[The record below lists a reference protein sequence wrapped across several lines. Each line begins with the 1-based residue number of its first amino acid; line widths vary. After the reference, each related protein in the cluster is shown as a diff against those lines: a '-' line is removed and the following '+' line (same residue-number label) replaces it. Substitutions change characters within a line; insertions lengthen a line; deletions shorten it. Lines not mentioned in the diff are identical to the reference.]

1 MGVYP
6 VDKSTNEVNSITMP
20 DSKLLTSSDRF
31 LVSADKPDGGS
42 TLALSFELSPLISL
56 AIAGNRYS
64 REAARLFK
72 GRHQESL
79 MTWRVLALLASKQ
92 SVTVATATQT
102 TGIDKA
108 AVSRTLNALE
118 ESGLSLSEAAAADPR
133 RKTWRL
139 SKAGYALHSDM
150 LETSLD
156 IHRTLLHGLSS
167 TDAAELSRLLTIVS
181 NNFKDFPAD

>member
-1 MGVYP
+1 MN
-6 VDKSTNEVNSITMP
+6 DTDN
-20 DSKLLTSSDRF
+20 LTPTERF
-31 LVSADKPDGGS
+31 LISVDGPRGEK
-42 TLALSFELSPLISL
+42 LKALSFECSPLVLL

-118 ESGLSLSEAAAADPR
+118 ESGLCLSEAPAADPR
-133 RKTWRL
+133 RKTWKL
-139 SKAGYALHSDM
+139 SEAGYALHSDM

-156 IHRTLLHGLSS
+156 IHRALLQGLSA
-167 TDAAELSRLLTIVS
+167 TDATELSRLLTIVS
-181 NNFKDFPAD
+181 NNFKELPAE